1 MTGKRRRD
9 LTNQPFRKHSPPD
22 FRFVF
27 REIAVHPF
35 ARMVS
40 AEGCTE
46 WRREHM
52 MSASAGWPNHA
63 PVQREGSM
71 GRLSRMDAIEP
82 QRNAPAAPRFET
94 GDRLILFSRYPWPG
108 RTKTRLIPRLGAE
121 GAAALQRAMT
131 AHTVRTTHGVAARTG
146 TRVEVRYDGTTPSRM
161 RQWLGKGLCFRA
173 QGEGDLG
180 QRIERAFRDAFADG
194 DRRVV
199 VIGCDSPELDA
210 QLLNRAFRA
219 LNQADLVIGP
229 ARDGGYYLIGLKAPV
244 AQLWRDIDW
253 GSERVLAQTLK
264 AAGQMGLRHRLLPE
278 LEDVDRPEDFG
289 VWERARQRASSLAVI
304 IPTLN
309 EAEMLKT
316 TLPAV
321 VEGQPD
327 EVIVADGG
335 SVDGSIEVARKLGV
349 KVVQSSP
356 GRGCQMN
363 AGAKIAAA
371 AQLLFLHADTL
382 PPPGYREVVG
392 ETLARPDVAAGAFA
406 FAIREKMRQRR
417 TVERLVAARCRWLG
431 NPFGDQGFFLRRD
444 LFEALGGFVEWPLL
458 EDVEIQ
464 RRLKR
469 HGRLAITREA
479 AATSGRRWQAR
490 GVWSTLWLNQR
501 IMLGYYLGVSVE
513 RLARRYRAPASGRTA
528 PPREKPIPA
537 DSPPATP
544 AAVDR
549 RDQASSERN
558 ARS

>member
-1 MTGKRRRD
+1 
-9 LTNQPFRKHSPPD
+9 
-22 FRFVF
+22 
-27 REIAVHPF
+27 
-35 ARMVS
+35 
-40 AEGCTE
+40 
-46 WRREHM
+46 
-52 MSASAGWPNHA
+52 
-63 PVQREGSM
+63 M
-71 GRLSRMDAIEP
+71 GRRLRMDAIRS
-82 QRNAPAAPRFET
+82 QRNAPLAPRHES

-131 AHTVRTTHGVAARTG
+131 AHTVRTAHGVAARSGPG

-161 RQWLGKGLCFRA
+161 RQWLGKRLCFQA

-180 QRIERAFRDAFADG
+180 QRIERAFRDAFAGG

-199 VIGCDSPELDA
+199 VIGCDSPELDT

-219 LNQADLVIGP
+219 LDQTDLVIGP
-229 ARDGGYYLIGLKAPV
+229 ARDGGYYLIGLKAP
-244 AQLWRDIDW
+244 AAHLWRDIAW
-253 GSERVLAQTLK
+253 GTERVLAQTLK
-264 AAGQMGLRHRLLPE
+264 AAGQIGFRHSLLPE
-278 LEDVDRPEDFG
+278 LEDVDRPEDLG
-289 VWERARQRASSLAVI
+289 VWERARQRASTLAVI

-309 EAEMLKT
+309 EAETLET

-321 VEGQPD
+321 LEGQPD

-335 SVDGSIEVARKLGV
+335 SVDGTIEVARKLGA
-349 KVVQSSP
+349 KVVQSSR

-363 AGAKIAAA
+363 AGARIAAA

-382 PPPGYREVVG
+382 PPSGYRERVG

-406 FAIREKMRQRR
+406 FAIREEMRHRR
-417 TVERLVAARCRWLG
+417 TVERLVVARCRWLG
-431 NPFGDQGFFLRRD
+431 NPFGDQGLFVRRD
-444 LFEALGGFVEWPLL
+444 LFEALGGFVDWPLL

-464 RRLKR
+464 GRLKR

-513 RLARRYRAPASGRTA
+513 RLARLYRAPSFGQFA
-528 PPREKPIPA
+528 PPRDQTVPG
-537 DSPPATP
+537 DSPPAAP

-549 RDQASSERN
+549 PDEASP
-558 ARS
+558 

>member
-1 MTGKRRRD
+1 M
-9 LTNQPFRKHSPPD
+9 
-22 FRFVF
+22 
-27 REIAVHPF
+27 
-35 ARMVS
+35 
-40 AEGCTE
+40 
-46 WRREHM
+46 
-52 MSASAGWPNHA
+52 
-63 PVQREGSM
+63 
-71 GRLSRMDAIEP
+71 RMDAMVS
-82 QRNAPAAPRFET
+82 QRNALATPRTET
-94 GDRLILFSRYPWPG
+94 ADRLFLFSRYPWPG

-131 AHTVRTTHGVAARTG
+131 AHTVRTAHGVAARSG
-146 TRVEVRYDGTTPSRM
+146 TCVEVRYDGATPSRM

-180 QRIERAFRDAFADG
+180 QRIERAFRDAFAGG

-199 VIGCDSPELDA
+199 VIGCDSPELDTP
-210 QLLNRAFRA
+210 LLNGAFRA
-219 LNQADLVIGP
+219 LDQTDLVIGP
-229 ARDGGYYLIGLKAPV
+229 ARDGGYYLIGLKAPA
-244 AQLWRDIDW
+244 AQLWRDIAW

-264 AAGQMGLRHRLLPE
+264 AAGQMGLRHSLLPE
-278 LEDVDRPEDFG
+278 LEDVDRPEDLG
-289 VWERARQRASSLAVI
+289 VWERARQRASTLAVI

-309 EAEMLKT
+309 EAETLKT

-321 VEGQPD
+321 LEGQPD
-327 EVIVADGG
+327 EVIVVDGG
-335 SVDGSIEVARKLGV
+335 SVDGTIEVARKLGV
-349 KVVQSSP
+349 KVVQSSL
-356 GRGCQMN
+356 GRGCQLN

-392 ETLARPDVAAGAFA
+392 QTLARPDVAAGAFA

-431 NPFGDQGFFLRRD
+431 NPFGDQGLFVRRD
-444 LFEALGGFVEWPLL
+444 LFEALGGFVDWPLL

-469 HGRLAITREA
+469 HGLLAITREA

-513 RLARRYRAPASGRTA
+513 RLARLYRAPLGRA
-528 PPREKPIPA
+528 AHPRDKTMPG
-537 DSPPATP
+537 DSTPATP

-549 RDQASSERN
+549 PDKASP
-558 ARS
+558 

>member
-1 MTGKRRRD
+1 
-9 LTNQPFRKHSPPD
+9 
-22 FRFVF
+22 
-27 REIAVHPF
+27 
-35 ARMVS
+35 
-40 AEGCTE
+40 
-46 WRREHM
+46 
-52 MSASAGWPNHA
+52 
-63 PVQREGSM
+63 
-71 GRLSRMDAIEP
+71 MDAIES
-82 QRNAPAAPRFET
+82 QRCAPAAPRTEF

-131 AHTVRTTHGVAARTG
+131 AHTVRTAHGVAAQSG
-146 TRVEVRYDGTTPSRM
+146 ARVEVRYDGATPSSM

-180 QRIERAFRDAFADG
+180 QRIERALRDAFAG
-194 DRRVV
+194 GGRRVV
-199 VIGCDSPELDA
+199 VIGCDSPELDTP
-210 QLLNRAFRA
+210 LLNGAFRA
-219 LNQADLVIGP
+219 LEQTDLVIGP
-229 ARDGGYYLIGLKAPV
+229 ARDGGYYLIGLRKPV

-264 AAGQMGLRHRLLPE
+264 VVEQIGLGHRLLPE
-278 LEDVDRPEDFG
+278 LEDVDRPEDLG
-289 VWERARQRASSLAVI
+289 VWERARQRASKLAVI

-309 EAEMLKT
+309 EAEMLRT

-321 VEGQPD
+321 LAGQPD

-335 SVDGSIEVARKLGV
+335 SVDGSIEVARQLGV

-356 GRGCQMN
+356 GRGRQMN
-363 AGAKIAAA
+363 AGAKIATA

-382 PPPGYREVVG
+382 PPPEYREVVG
-392 ETLARPDVAAGAFA
+392 QTLARPDLAAGAFA
-406 FAIREKMRQRR
+406 FAIREQMRQRR

-431 NPFGDQGFFLRRD
+431 NPFGDQGLFVRRD
-444 LFEALGGFVEWPLL
+444 LFEALGGFVDWPLL

-513 RLARRYRAPASGRTA
+513 RLARLYRAPGSGR
-528 PPREKPIPA
+528 PVHPRGGVVP
-537 DSPPATP
+537 
-544 AAVDR
+544 R
-549 RDQASSERN
+549 R
-558 ARS
+558 